1 MMKNFA
7 RLLSLLLV
15 CLLAVPAAF
24 AEAAEEPDVEA
35 EAVVYQL
42 PIDLT
47 PGVKPDPNGYTDK
60 WTYEDPTISVSIEEG
75 VVRTNTGTNKC
86 SYWVAT
92 IKIADPSQ
100 LRTMAAA
107 DFNSNRVTKGTVL
120 AKRANA
126 VLAINGDY
134 FCYTGEGYIVRQGE
148 TYLDILKGDRD
159 VLLVDEDGDFHI
171 VIRPEAGSLDGTIN
185 GKKVI
190 NSFFFGPVLVQN
202 GEAVKIIY
210 NDEMVSDTGR
220 QRMAI
225 CQVGPLEYK
234 AICCA
239 GPARGSSGLTLKQF
253 AELCASQGVQTAYNL
268 DGGDS
273 TMMIINGEKIN
284 DIYNKSVREIADI
297 IYFASAWGADQ

>member
-1 MMKNFA
+1 MLKILT
-7 RLLSLLLV
+7 RLLSLMMICLFLL
-15 CLLAVPAAF
+15 PAAV
-24 AEAAEEPDVEA
+24 AETAEEPLVNK
-35 EAVVYQL
+35 L
-42 PIDLT
+42 PIDMT
-47 PGVKPDPNGYTDK
+47 PGLKPNPDGYGEG

-75 VVRTNTGTNKC
+75 VVKTNGVTDKC

-92 IKIADPSQ
+92 IKIADASQ

-107 DFNSNRVTKGTVL
+107 NFNSNRVAKGTVL

-134 FCYTGEGYIVRQGE
+134 YCYTGAGYIVRQGE
-148 TYLDILKGDRD
+148 TYLDILKGNRD

-171 VIRPEAGSLDGTIN
+171 VEKPTAGTLDGTVN

-190 NSFFFGPVLVQN
+190 NSFFFGPMLVKN
-202 GEAVKIIY
+202 GEAVKISY
-210 NDEMVSDTGR
+210 NEEMASDTGR

-225 CQVGPLEYK
+225 GQVGPLEYK
-234 AICCA
+234 AVCCA
-239 GPARGSSGLTLKQF
+239 GPARGSSGLTLQEF
-253 AELCASQGVQTAYNL
+253 ADLCAAQGLQTAYNL

-284 DIYNKSVREIADI
+284 DVYNQSVREIADI
-297 IYFASAWGADQ
+297 IYFASAWEAE